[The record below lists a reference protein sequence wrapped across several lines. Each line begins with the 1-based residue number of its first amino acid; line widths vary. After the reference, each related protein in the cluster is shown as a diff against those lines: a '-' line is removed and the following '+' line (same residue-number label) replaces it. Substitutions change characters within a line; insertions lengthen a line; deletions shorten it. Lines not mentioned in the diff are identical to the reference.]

1 MSKGLVSGI
10 AAFERMATKSGSSAN
25 DAVDGSP
32 LARGKLKFRI
42 PLVEAAMCPA
52 FDCGY
57 VMRRWP

>member
-1 MSKGLVSGI
+1 MGALCRLTEIGPC
-10 AAFERMATKSGSSAN
+10 
-25 DAVDGSP
+25 VDGPP